1 MTTTH
6 TSQEWKNK
14 AKEKAKVSWA
24 YFDKENNQH
33 RLILSLCRQ
42 AQWVK
47 PHSRFGEVVDL
58 ERLQVFLKSV
68 KSPVNKPLKSMTRQ
82 ELSKIIIAL
91 EGIVNH
97 KYK

>member
-1 MTTTH
+1 MTATH
-6 TSQEWKNK
+6 QQKWR
-14 AKEKAKVSWA
+14 EKAKISWA

-47 PHSRFGEVVDL
+47 PHNRFGEVVDL
-58 ERLQVFLKSV
+58 ESLQDFLKSN
-68 KSPVNKPLKSMTRQ
+68 KSPVNKPLKSMTKQ